1 MAEKKFKPRKT
12 LRITA
17 ALMLLGLM
25 VYGAIQLSR
34 PALPVPLPNPNGY
47 DDFVQAAQFAV
58 GNGGDLSLSQGDLRE
73 LIVKNAEALRLV
85 RQGLTR
91 SCRVRVDF
99 TAANFSPHMSDLA
112 GMKRLVWLLVA
123 EGRLAEMGHR
133 TNDAIRI
140 YLESIRFGQ
149 EASRG
154 GLVIDRLV
162 GIACQATGVEP
173 LKRIVHS
180 LHTSECH
187 EAMRTLEKIQGSEE
201 SVEEIMHHEKEWS
214 RRNRRLLDVI
224 RYMIA
229 TRSFNPMQQ
238 TRAQLTAKM
247 QLIQPMLDRLMID
260 LAVRAYELEHGQP
273 PTSVNELVPDY
284 LNAIPVDPATG
295 TKLTY
300 LPQSK

>member
-1 MAEKKFKPRKT
+1 MAERRFKV
-12 LRITA
+12 
-17 ALMLLGLM
+17 LLGAAPIIVVSLLA
-25 VYGAIQLSR
+25 YELFQFNR
-34 PALPVPLPNPNGY
+34 PAPKPPLPNPNGY
-47 DDFVQAAQFAV
+47 DDFVQAVQFAV
-58 GNGGDLSLSQGDLRE
+58 GNGGDLSLSQGELRE

-91 SCRVRVDF
+91 SCRVRADF
-99 TAANFSPHMSDLA
+99 TAANFSPHMSQLA

-123 EGRLAEMGHR
+123 EGRLAEMEHR

-149 EASRG
+149 EACRG
-154 GLVIDRLV
+154 GLVIDKLV

-173 LKRIVHS
+173 LKRIMRS
-180 LHTSECH
+180 LHASECH

-260 LAVRAYELEHGQP
+260 LAVR
-273 PTSVNELVPDY
+273 
-284 LNAIPVDPATG
+284 
-295 TKLTY
+295 
-300 LPQSK
+300 